1 MSSDATLSEMAD
13 VAVRVLA
20 EACCDQYKW
29 MTIAAGIFGFIM
41 AFGIGAND
49 VANAFATSVSAK
61 SISLKQ
67 AVLIAAVCEFLG
79 AMLLGA
85 SVTSTIRKNMIDGE
99 MYEDDPDVLMYGMLT
114 ALVSASFMM
123 GVANYAALPIS
134 TTHTIIGSIVG
145 FSIAAKGFKSVMW
158 KTVALI
164 FVSWAA
170 APLITGIFGALFF
183 WFIRK
188 FILRAED
195 PYTRSKKVYPVTIF
209 LAIGLDLFMV
219 LYKAGKNNPQ
229 IKEWG
234 LKFQLPVAF
243 GASAVLAILFHFL
256 FGPYLNRRIEQ
267 KFDGENKEVEA
278 AEGAIDQGAAKDC
291 DHIPP
296 SLRMFGG
303 DIDKDI
309 LKEDENEGAETGV
322 AVEAGDTLSE
332 EKNKVTVKSI
342 LKGVNEDDDSVDEEE
357 GAKSG
362 DDMKKSDRIS
372 VSERMKSSIHKSM
385 KQLGD
390 ATINRD
396 IEAEAFAMSANT
408 KEMWES
414 GEDFDPKTEQMFSY
428 LQVLTA
434 CLLSFAHGA
443 NDVANAIAPLSAVL
457 SIYKEGNITSKAP
470 VQKWVLALGGVG
482 IVFGLAMY
490 GYKLIISLG
499 YRMTKI
505 SPSRGFAIEL
515 SAAMVVVVAS
525 FIGIPI
531 STTQC
536 KVGGTTAVGMFGGTK
551 GVDPKFL
558 AKIVAGWVLTFFG
571 VCILNAGIFAFA
583 YYAPSASGFE

>member
-1 MSSDATLSEMAD
+1 
-13 VAVRVLA
+13 
-20 EACCDQYKW
+20 
-29 MTIAAGIFGFIM
+29 MTYAAGIFGFIM

-61 SISLKQ
+61 SLTLKQ
-67 AVLIAAVCEFLG
+67 AVLIAAICEFLG

-85 SVTSTIRKNMIDGE
+85 SVTSTIRKNMIDGD
-99 MYEDDPDVLMYGMLT
+99 MYADEPDVLMFGMLT

-123 GVANYAALPIS
+123 GVANYFALPIS

-145 FSIAAKGFKSVMW
+145 FSIAAKGFESVIW

-170 APLITGIFGALFF
+170 APLITGLFGALFF
-183 WFIRK
+183 WAIRR
-188 FILRAED
+188 FVLRSEA
-195 PYTRSKKVYPVTIF
+195 PYTRSVAIYPITIF
-209 LAIGLDLFMV
+209 LAVGLDLFMV
-219 LYKAGKNNPQ
+219 LYKSGKNNAQ

-234 LKFQLPVAF
+234 LKFQIPVAF
-243 GASAVLAILFHFL
+243 GISAVLAIAFYFVLGPFL
-256 FGPYLNRRIEQ
+256 EKRIAA
-267 KFDGENKEVEA
+267 KFDKQDSADVEMSNVEKVAPADDGVEKDDKGLDVTEKIKADDGENNENNEA
-278 AEGAIDQGAAKDC
+278 Q
-291 DHIPP
+291 P
-296 SLRMFGG
+296 
-303 DIDKDI
+303 
-309 LKEDENEGAETGV
+309 
-322 AVEAGDTLSE
+322 
-332 EKNKVTVKSI
+332 NKK
-342 LKGVNEDDDSVDEEE
+342 
-357 GAKSG
+357 
-362 DDMKKSDRIS
+362 
-372 VSERMKSSIHKSM
+372 KSM
-385 KQLGD
+385 KDRTSSMMKQLAD

-396 IEAEAFAMSANT
+396 IEAEAFAVSNNAQ
-408 KEMWES
+408 EMWES
-414 GEDFDPKTEQMFSY
+414 GEDFDPKTEEMFSY

-457 SIYKEGNITSKAP
+457 SIYADGGVSSKAP

-482 IVFGLAMY
+482 IVFGLALY

-499 YRMTKI
+499 YRMTKV

-536 KVGGTTAVGMFGGTK
+536 KVGGTTAVGMFGGKK
-551 GVDPKFL
+551 GVDPWFL
-558 AKIVAGWVLTFFG
+558 LKIVAGWVLTFFG
-571 VCILNAGIFAFA
+571 VCLLNAGVFAFA

>member
-1 MSSDATLSEMAD
+1 MYIASRDSTNLNKHLSNDTSCYPLCSS
-13 VAVRVLA
+13 R
-20 EACCDQYKW
+20 
-29 MTIAAGIFGFIM
+29 G
-41 AFGIGAND
+41 N
-49 VANAFATSVSAK
+49 
-61 SISLKQ
+61 
-67 AVLIAAVCEFLG
+67 
-79 AMLLGA
+79 
-85 SVTSTIRKNMIDGE
+85 
-99 MYEDDPDVLMYGMLT
+99 
-114 ALVSASFMM
+114 
-123 GVANYAALPIS
+123 
-134 TTHTIIGSIVG
+134 VG
-145 FSIAAKGFKSVMW
+145 
-158 KTVALI
+158 LI

-183 WFIRK
+183 WFIRR
-188 FILRAED
+188 FVLRASD
-195 PYTRSKKVYPVTIF
+195 SYRRSVKIYPITIF

-243 GASAVLAILFHFL
+243 GCSGVLALLFYFFL
-256 FGPYLNRRIEQ
+256 SPCLERRIAA
-267 KFDGENKEVEA
+267 KFDKEDGGEDGGKA
-278 AEGAIDQGAAKDC
+278 AADEDEINQGGVKGDG
-291 DHIPP
+291 HVPP
-296 SLRMFGG
+296 SLVMFNG
-303 DIDKDI
+303 DVEGDI
-309 LKEDENEGAETGV
+309 LKEKDAAEDDVV
-322 AVEAGDTLSE
+322 AD
-332 EKNKVTVKSI
+332 EKNDKITVSSL
-342 LKGVNEDDDSVDEEE
+342 LKATGEDNDSVEDE

-362 DDMKKSDRIS
+362 DDMKKSERS
-372 VSERMKSSIHKSM
+372 MNVSERLKSSIHKSM

-408 KEMWES
+408 EAMWTS
-414 GEDFDPKTEQMFSY
+414 GEDFEPKTEQMFSY

-457 SIYKEGNITSKAP
+457 SIYKDGGASSKSE

-482 IVFGLAMY
+482 IVLGLATY

-499 YRMTKI
+499 YRMTKV

-515 SAAMVVVVAS
+515 SAATVVVVAS

-536 KVGGTTAVGMFGGTK
+536 KVGGTTAVGMFGGKK
-551 GVDPKFL
+551 GVDPMFL
-558 AKIVAGWVLTFFG
+558 AKIIAGWVITFFG

-583 YYAPSASGFE
+583 YYAPSAPGFER

>member
-1 MSSDATLSEMAD
+1 
-13 VAVRVLA
+13 
-20 EACCDQYKW
+20 
-29 MTIAAGIFGFIM
+29 
-41 AFGIGAND
+41 
-49 VANAFATSVSAK
+49 
-61 SISLKQ
+61 
-67 AVLIAAVCEFLG
+67 
-79 AMLLGA
+79 
-85 SVTSTIRKNMIDGE
+85 
-99 MYEDDPDVLMYGMLT
+99 
-114 ALVSASFMM
+114 
-123 GVANYAALPIS
+123 
-134 TTHTIIGSIVG
+134 
-145 FSIAAKGFKSVMW
+145 MW

-170 APLITGIFGALFF
+170 APLITGIFGAIFF

-390 ATINRD
+390 VSVLLFAAVVSLFCVHYSILSVLICSYFPPYFQATINRD